1 MVREFILGGSKITAD
16 GDCNHEI
23 KRRLLLGRRVM
34 TNLDNILKR
43 RDSTLLTKLHLVE
56 ASFSSGHGWMW
67 KLDYKESWAP
77 KNWCF
82 WTVVLEKT
90 LESHLNSK
98 EFKPVNP
105 KEINPEY
112 SLEGQMVKLKLQYFG
127 HLMQRTDS
135 LEKTVMLGKT
145 EGRRREWQRMRWL
158 DGITD
163 STDMSL
169 SNLWEVVMDREAW
182 CAAVHGIAKSLTQ
195 LSDWTELRRKII
207 PDNPGHK
214 K

>member
-145 EGRRREWQRMRWL
+145 EGRRRRGWQDETAGCHHWL
-158 DGITD
+158 NAHEFEQALGVGDGQG
-163 STDMSL
+163 SL
-169 SNLWEVVMDREAW
+169 AW
-182 CAAVHGIAKSLTQ
+182 HKELDTTER
-195 LSDWTELRRKII
+195 LKWTELTLR
-207 PDNPGHK
+207 
-214 K
+214 